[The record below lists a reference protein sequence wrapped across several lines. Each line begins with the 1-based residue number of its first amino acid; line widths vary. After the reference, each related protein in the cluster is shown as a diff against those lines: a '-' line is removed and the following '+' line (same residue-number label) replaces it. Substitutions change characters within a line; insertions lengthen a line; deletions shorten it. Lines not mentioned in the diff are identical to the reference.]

1 MIGEG
6 ANHALTVIKEKHM
19 KILPKILVFMALALP
34 IGAENLPVVTLDE
47 ALSSAEENNIPLQ
60 EYAVNLNR
68 AIRSADNYLMTYLP
82 QISLKA
88 TAGTGVSFPDATS
101 NETRFD
107 GVNLALNAGASFTYT
122 LDGSKITN
130 SETRNLTKEAATLG
144 YEVYADSVALDVISS
159 YWTLATYDI
168 AVENAQA
175 SLKDTENN
183 YNDTLEMYNSGMVDE
198 LTLSNMELALNNA
211 RIALQEAEND
221 KALALSSFKAKTGIT
236 EDFQTEPLPETVLLS
251 LPSAEELFAEYG
263 EETSTIRVARNA
275 LRSDEVAKKEA
286 TLNQYMP
293 TVSASVSYS
302 YNGGLTDK
310 TSYKTADHGLSGSV
324 SLTIPL
330 SSYIP
335 GSAMDEARRSAEDDV
350 TISALSLQ
358 DSQNTLLNTIRQNSI
373 TIAQQQSSLGMLEQS
388 LQIAEKTYELA
399 KESYEAGLTTS
410 KDLAQAR
417 TDLLS
422 AENSLLSARLMHL
435 ISSYNLAS
443 TLGIDLQELQETYPL
458 TEKETI

>member
-1 MIGEG
+1 
-6 ANHALTVIKEKHM
+6 
-19 KILPKILVFMALALP
+19 MALALP

-122 LDGSKITN
+122 LDGSKITD

-251 LPSAEELFAEYG
+251 LPSPEDLYSRYAENTTDLRA
-263 EETSTIRVARNA
+263 ARNN
-275 LRSDEVAKKEA
+275 LRTAQNAEKTI
-286 TLNQYMP
+286 TLTQYMP
-293 TVSASVSYS
+293 TVSADIGYT
-302 YNGGLTDK
+302 YAGGTSSEGSDAWKYK
-310 TSYKTADHGLSGSV
+310 TSVHSLTGSV
-324 SLTIPL
+324 TVNIPL

-335 GSAMDEARRSAEDDV
+335 GSTADSSRKDSKDAVSSA
-350 TISALSLQ
+350 ALALQ
-358 DSQNTLLNTIRQNSI
+358 NSQNTLLQTIESNSLSI
-373 TIAQQQSSLGMLEQS
+373 MQQQQLLEMAGNSLTLAENTYS
-388 LQIAEKTYELA
+388 LAEEA
-399 KESYEAGLTTS
+399 FEAGLMS
-410 KDLAQAR
+410 AYDLSSRRTNLLTAQMNE
-417 TDLLS
+417 T
-422 AENSLLSARLMHL
+422 SARLNHL
-435 ISSYNLAS
+435 LSSYNLAYA
-443 TLGIDLQELQETYPL
+443 LGIDLQELQQTYPL
-458 TEKETI
+458 TEKENV